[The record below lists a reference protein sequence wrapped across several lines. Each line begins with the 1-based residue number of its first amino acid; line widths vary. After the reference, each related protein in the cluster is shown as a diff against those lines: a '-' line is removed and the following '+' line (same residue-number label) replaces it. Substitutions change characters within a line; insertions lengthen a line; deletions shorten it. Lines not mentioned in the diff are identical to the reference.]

1 MTTPTRPRRKRSADK
16 AARSRQSQQKFWE
29 ERFAATDT
37 PLDLVQESWAMLRT
51 RLVQLERKA
60 VARVERAAA
69 GEQRLDAEQNL
80 AKVRELIKKTCGAAA
95 TELARLATEIHT
107 ERR

>member
-16 AARSRQSQQKFWE
+16 AARSRESQQKFWE
-29 ERFAATDT
+29 DRFAATET
-37 PLDLVQESWAMLRT
+37 PLDLVQETWAMLRA

-60 VARVERAAA
+60 LLRVERA
-69 GEQRLDAEQNL
+69 GSREQRLDAEQGL
-80 AKVRELIKKTCGAAA
+80 VKTRELIRAQCGAAA
-95 TELARLATEIHT
+95 AEMARLADEIHT